1 MKLSL
6 TLILSFCIFTNAAYS
21 QTIKRTAGKNINKI
35 FSANSCRFE
44 SENGN
49 VRVSFAAYQP
59 AKNDIKSI
67 STPVNSA
74 MCLTK
79 EEVRGQ
85 KIENEQVIADGS
97 KAVQILPGGVID
109 GETLLKSGQFLLMK
123 MDKRKPI
130 SLSTSS
136 NLAKVTN
143 KTVTPVGNDNVE
155 EQLRT
160 AVHLLTR
167 PTNLSGMPNIK
178 STSEAN
184 ISTLEETMS
193 LNIGA
198 SAFYMGISVEDNFSF
213 SSEKYRYMYLYQFEQ
228 ECLPVIANGVS
239 SPADIFTDNTAM
251 NSNWLYIREVKYGRR
266 LYVLIESEYD
276 LEKYSN
282 ELNGSL
288 NWGVVAAAYSQ
299 KNSGSTL
306 ISKTNIRIITQ
317 GGQPVALTDISKL
330 QQTLDKYFAA
340 PFKDI
345 DIVPLS
351 YKLTFMDGKPVS
363 MISQAFLNGDN
374 CLVKSKVRIRVKQI
388 ECVVNDDGS
397 DGEELYGSVPFYL
410 YNAAKQQV
418 AVDGKT
424 VIPSAGNLQIPTST
438 IYYAK
443 ETAPI
448 ILTDIKGKN
457 TKQFD
462 INDQAKYSDITI
474 SNLDM
479 IIELKPWMK
488 EKDDFGD
495 DVFATDNTMKKT
507 IRQMLI
513 EGSTTPV
520 FEFRHDK
527 SVAKIILEITPLY

>member
-1 MKLSL
+1 MKSSF
-6 TLILSFCIFTNAAYS
+6 TLILLLGLFITTSYS
-21 QTIKRTAGKNINKI
+21 QMIRRTAAKNVSKI
-35 FSANSCRFE
+35 FSANSCKYE

-49 VRVSFAAYQP
+49 VRVSFAAFQP
-59 AKNDIKSI
+59 AQDGIKTV

-97 KAVQILPGGVID
+97 KALQILPGGVID
-109 GETLLKSGQFLLMK
+109 GETLLKSGQFMYIK
-123 MDKRKPI
+123 MDKRKPV
-130 SLSTSS
+130 SLGTSS

-143 KTVTPVGNDNVE
+143 KTVTPVGNDNIE

-160 AVHLLTR
+160 AAHALTR
-167 PTNLSGMPNIK
+167 PSNLSGMPNSK
-178 STSEAN
+178 STNEAS
-184 ISTLEETMS
+184 IATLEETMS

-288 NWGVVAAAYSQ
+288 DWGVVGAAYSQ
-299 KNSGSTL
+299 KNIGSSL
-306 ISKTNIRIITQ
+306 SSKTNIRIITQ
-317 GGQPVALTDISKL
+317 GGLPVALTDDAKL

-340 PFKDI
+340 PFRDI

-363 MISQAFLNGDN
+363 MISQAFLNGNN
-374 CLVKSKVRIRVKQI
+374 CLDRNKVRVRVKQLD
-388 ECVVNDDGS
+388 CVVNDDGT

-418 AVDGKT
+418 TVDGKT
-424 VIPSAGNLQIPTST
+424 PMPGAANLQIPTNV
-438 IYYAK
+438 IDFAK
-443 ETAPI
+443 ENSPV
-448 ILTDIKGKN
+448 ILTDSKGKN
-457 TKQFD
+457 SKMYNVNDQGKYID
-462 INDQAKYSDITI
+462 INI

-479 IIELKPWMK
+479 SIELKPWMK

-495 DVFATDNTMKKT
+495 DVFVTDNKFKKT

-513 EGSTTPV
+513 EGDTAPV

-527 SVAKIILEITPLY
+527 SVVLVTLEITPL

>member
-1 MKLSL
+1 MKSSF
-6 TLILSFCIFTNAAYS
+6 TLILLFSLFRITSYS
-21 QTIKRTAGKNINKI
+21 QMIRRAAAKNVSKI
-35 FSANSCRFE
+35 FSANSCKYE
-44 SENGN
+44 SANGN
-49 VRVSFAAYQP
+49 VRVSFAAFQP
-59 AKNDIKSI
+59 PKDDIKTV

-97 KAVQILPGGVID
+97 RALQILPGGVID
-109 GETLLKSGQFLLMK
+109 GETLLKSGQFMYIK
-123 MDKRKPI
+123 MDKRKPV
-130 SLSTSS
+130 SLGTSS

-143 KTVTPVGNDNVE
+143 KTVTPVGNDNIE

-160 AVHLLTR
+160 AAHALTR
-167 PTNLSGMPNIK
+167 PSNLSGMPNIK

-282 ELNGSL
+282 ELSGSL
-288 NWGVVAAAYSQ
+288 NWGVVAVAYSQ
-299 KNSGSTL
+299 KNTGSSL
-306 ISKTNIRIITQ
+306 SSKTNIRIITQ
-317 GGQPVALTDISKL
+317 GGQPVALTDAAKL

-363 MISQAFLNGDN
+363 MISQAFLNGNN
-374 CLVKSKVRIRVKQI
+374 CLDRNKVRVRVKQLD
-388 ECVVNDDGS
+388 CVVNDDGS

-418 AVDGKT
+418 TADGKT
-424 VIPSAGNLQIPTST
+424 PMPGVANLQIPTGV
-438 IYYAK
+438 IDFAK
-443 ETAPI
+443 ENGPV
-448 ILTDIKGKN
+448 ILTDIKEKN
-457 TKQFD
+457 TKIYS
-462 INDQAKYSDITI
+462 INDQGKYTDINI

-488 EKDDFGD
+488 EKDDFDD
-495 DVFATDNTMKKT
+495 DVFVTDNKFKKT

-513 EGSTTPV
+513 EGDTAPV

-527 SVAKIILEITPLY
+527 SIVRITLEITPL